1 MPCMHATHRC
11 AFGCCLHADGVLAC
25 TPSCRKRSFFD
36 SEMRSLRKQLRDTYE
51 SLLFLDAAF
60 AAANDVEG
68 QLWRSV
74 FYMPIEEFRARI
86 RKADKEAQH
95 NSGPVAV
102 VSMLAAA
109 VGLQH
114 LWCDVPRACG
124 VQLHQ
129 LLVQTGVE
137 RGVLRHTDCMQG
149 NGTCLTSEVH
159 MLR

>member
-1 MPCMHATHRC
+1 
-11 AFGCCLHADGVLAC
+11 
-25 TPSCRKRSFFD
+25 
-36 SEMRSLRKQLRDTYE
+36 MRSLRKQLRDTYE

-129 LLVQTGVE
+129 LLVQAGVE
-137 RGVLRHTDCMQG
+137 
-149 NGTCLTSEVH
+149 
-159 MLR
+159 